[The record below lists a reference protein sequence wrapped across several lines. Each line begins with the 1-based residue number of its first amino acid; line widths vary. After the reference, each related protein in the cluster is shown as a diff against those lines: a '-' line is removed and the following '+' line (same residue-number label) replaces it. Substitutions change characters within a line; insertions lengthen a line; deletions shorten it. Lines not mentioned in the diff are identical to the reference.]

1 MFYVQGIAGQT
12 FRGPLEDLQQ
22 VAGVARSRR
31 VRAIAGKGDEL
42 GVEAPV
48 ARGGAPGVGPGPSPS
63 EEAVFAYRTMLRLDQ
78 ERGPLYHAGQIMQRR
93 VIVVA
98 TDDTVEQAWRMLAD
112 RRIHQAPVLD
122 AGQRLVGVVSERDL
136 LTALNVDHGR
146 VRDVLARQVADVM
159 TSPVVCAGAVTDI
172 RRIAR
177 VMLDYGVDGV
187 PIVDENQ
194 TLAGFVSRSDI
205 LRAVIVD
212 PPLNLWR

>member
-12 FRGPLEDLQQ
+12 FRGPLEDLQE
-22 VAGVARSRR
+22 VPGVARSRR
-31 VRAIAGKGDEL
+31 VRAIAREGDEL

-48 ARGGAPGVGPGPSPS
+48 ARGGARGVGPTSPS
-63 EEAVFAYRTMLRLDQ
+63 EEAVLAYRTMLRLDQ

-146 VRDVLARQVADVM
+146 VRDALARQVADVM

>member
-1 MFYVQGIAGQT
+1 MFYVQGIAGQS
-12 FRGPLEDLQQ
+12 FLGPLEDLRQ

-31 VRAIAGKGDEL
+31 VRAIAGEGGEL
-42 GVEAPV
+42 GVEASV
-48 ARGGAPGVGPGPSPS
+48 ARSGAPGVGPG
-63 EEAVFAYRTMLRLDQ
+63 EEAVLAYRTMLRLDQ
-78 ERGPLYHAGQIMQRR
+78 ERGPLYHASQIMQRR

-98 TDDTVEQAWRMLAD
+98 SDDSVEQAWRILAD
-112 RRIHQAPVLD
+112 RNIHQAPVLD
-122 AGQRLVGVVSERDL
+122 AGQRLIGLVSERDL
-136 LTALNVDHGR
+136 LTALNVEHGQ
-146 VRDVLARQVADVM
+146 VRDALARRVADVM
-159 TSPVVCAGAVTDI
+159 TSPVVCADPVTDI

-187 PIVDENQ
+187 PIVDESQ